1 MARLRLPV
9 VPAAEH
15 GQAQVAQD
23 CSLAAPAVATAIMVE
38 QAKAV
43 AVVEPVR
50 QVVRYTVLAVSAGNI
65 PFQALPPTM
74 RVAATGQV
82 AAWLCSVVAEGR
94 V

>member
-1 MARLRLPV
+1 MRQV

-15 GQAQVAQD
+15 GQAQVALD
-23 CSLAAPAVATAIMVE
+23 SSLAAVAVATAIMVE

-50 QVVRYTVLAVSAGNI
+50 QVVPHTVPAVSAGNI

-82 AAWLCSVVAEGR
+82 TTRLCSVVAEGR